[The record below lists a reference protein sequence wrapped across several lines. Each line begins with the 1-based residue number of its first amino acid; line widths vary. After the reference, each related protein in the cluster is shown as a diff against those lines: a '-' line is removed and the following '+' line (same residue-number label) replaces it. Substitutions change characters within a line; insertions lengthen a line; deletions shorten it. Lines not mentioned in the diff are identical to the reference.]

1 MESLE
6 VIVVS
11 FQNERGL
18 WLTLDQGDGSRGER
32 KVKELEGDWYLL
44 ELGVKVDRKGHRRAE
59 GGVGIGRRNG
69 S

>member
-1 MESLE
+1 M
-6 VIVVS
+6 
-11 FQNERGL
+11 
-18 WLTLDQGDGSRGER
+18 DQGDGSRGER

-44 ELGVKVDRKGHRRAE
+44 ELGVKVDRRGHRRAE